1 MKLVLLP
8 VIIVALLILGGG
20 GYFLVRNL
28 RSPEPPPPPPAP
40 AQSVPAPAQSV
51 PAPAITQPPPAEAK
65 LVPSTPT
72 SSSEDKVI
80 GFYQA
85 IAEVAATGES
95 REVVLTFTEAE
106 VNEQAGKIMT
116 QMEIP
121 ADIPL
126 EIKSVSIDLQPGN
139 NLLTVVDTT
148 ILGFGAKLKVDTSVS
163 IRDGRP
169 DVSINKVSFGMIPVP
184 GAVKDQIVSLIR
196 QQTDRIL
203 VALTEAGTGVVDLE
217 FIDITI
223 DEDILSVTVLI
234 SKTE

>member
-20 GYFLVRNL
+20 GYFLVRNI
-28 RSPEPPPPPPAP
+28 RFPEPPPPPPAP
-40 AQSVPAPAQSV
+40 VQPAPAPAETPPPPV
-51 PAPAITQPPPAEAK
+51 ETAPAPPPPA
-65 LVPSTPT
+65 PSF
-72 SSSEDKVI
+72 EGKVTD
-80 GFYQA
+80 FRQA
-85 IAEVAATGES
+85 IAEVVDTGES
-95 REVVLTFTEAE
+95 QEVVLTFTEAE

-184 GAVKDQIVSLIR
+184 GAVKDQIVSLIS
-196 QQTDRIL
+196 QQTDRML
-203 VALTEAGTGVVDLE
+203 VALTEAGTGGGVDLE

-223 DEDILSVTVLI
+223 DEDMLSITVLI
-234 SKTE
+234 SKAE